1 MKIKMLLATI
11 AIASGTLVSGHVR
24 AQGVPQT
31 VELVKI
37 DVQQLAAGYRTTMVV
52 GSNVLNDAGETIGKI
67 EDILISSDGKHPF
80 AVLSIGGFLGM
91 GAHLIAVPYDSL
103 VFGDKK
109 IKLPGGT
116 KDGLRMLPEFKF
128 SAK

>member
-1 MKIKMLLATI
+1 VKTTILFATA
-11 AIASGTLVSGHVR
+11 AIACGTLLSGQAG

-37 DVQQLAAGYRTTMVV
+37 DVQELAAGYRSTKVV
-52 GSNVLNDAGETIGKI
+52 GASVLNDTGDTIGKI
-67 EDILISSDGKHPF
+67 EDILISADGKRPY
-80 AVLSIGGFLGM
+80 AILSIGGFLGM
-91 GAHLIAVPYDSL
+91 GSHLIAMPYDKL

-109 IKLPGGT
+109 ITLPGGT

-128 SAK
+128 ATT